1 MGYCARDDRYEKSRV
16 NTFSIQE
23 IEQWVDA
30 KLPQYIQDLADI
42 CRIPSIAVV
51 GEKKQPPF
59 GEACVRVLDEMLLL
73 GKRYGFDTEN
83 YESYVGRISYGKGS
97 SEIGIWS
104 HLDVVETGENWT
116 YPPYELTVSDGY
128 LIARGSNDNKSS
140 AILALYVLRFLKEHG
155 VRTNHRI
162 HAYFGT
168 CEEQGMYDLDAFVKK
183 YPCPQL
189 SLVPDSGFPVCK
201 GERGSFNGE
210 LTATLPDSS
219 ALLELYCD
227 CGAYMVPDRA
237 EAVVICQKE
246 KIPQTAPDYI
256 RITEQDGKLR
266 IVSTGKSTYAVNPSK
281 GVNALTQLLEYLCGS
296 GFLDE
301 ADQALLNLPIALN
314 REKNAASL
322 GIDCEDEPSGPIILT
337 VTTAALKEKKLSF
350 GFVSKYPVTCG
361 EMNFAQIAK
370 SYAEKAGFE
379 LNVTR
384 SQKPNY
390 FDPNHPA
397 AKIMT
402 SVYQE
407 ISHDPAEPFVM
418 SGGTY
423 ARKLPNAFA
432 CGTGMPLPPPGEG
445 LFAPGHGDYHQ
456 PDEAISIERIR
467 KAMIIYISGILKI
480 DQECDTLDNITGG

>member
-1 MGYCARDDRYEKSRV
+1 MK
-16 NTFSIQE
+16 NIFSIEE

-30 KLPQYIQDLADI
+30 RLPQYIRDLADI
-42 CRIPSIAVV
+42 CRIPSIAQVR
-51 GEKKQPPF
+51 EDKQPPF

-83 YESYVGRISYGKGS
+83 YESYVGRISYGKSG

-155 VRTNHRI
+155 VHTRHRI

-168 CEEQGMYDLDAFVKK
+168 CEEQGMYDLDAFIKK

-210 LTATLPDSS
+210 LTASLPGSS
-219 ALLELYCD
+219 VLLELSCD
-227 CGAYMVPDRA
+227 CGAYMVPDQA
-237 EAVVICQKE
+237 EAVVVCSKE
-246 KIPQTAPDYI
+246 KMPETTPENIAIADLG
-256 RITEQDGKLR
+256 GKLQ
-266 IVSTGKSTYAVNPSK
+266 IISTGKSTHAANPSK
-281 GVNALTQLLEYLCGS
+281 GVNALTQLLEYLCS
-296 GFLDE
+296 SNLLDE
-301 ADQALLNLPIALN
+301 ADQAFLRLPIALN

-322 GIDCEDEPSGPIILT
+322 GIACEDEPSGPIVLT
-337 VTTAALKEKKLSF
+337 VTTASLKEGRLRF
-350 GFVSKYPVTCG
+350 GFISKYPVTCG
-361 EMNFAQIAK
+361 EMDFAGIAK
-370 SYAEKAGFE
+370 DYAGRAGFE

-384 SQKPNY
+384 NQKPNY
-390 FDPNHPA
+390 FNPDHPA
-397 AKIMT
+397 ARIMT

-423 ARKLPNAFA
+423 SLSVCRN
-432 CGTGMPLPPPGEG
+432 G
-445 LFAPGHGDYHQ
+445 
-456 PDEAISIERIR
+456 
-467 KAMIIYISGILKI
+467 
-480 DQECDTLDNITGG
+480 